1 MKRGMHFLFSI
12 RFNKDG
18 SEIVAGSTD
27 QHLYIY
33 NRECCTCVLSLK
45 VHDDDVNA
53 VCFGDEGSH
62 ILLSGAD
69 DGLVKVW
76 DRRTMGEFGK
86 AHPVGVFAGHRDGIT
101 FIDSRGDD
109 RYFLSNSKDQ
119 TIKLWDIRNFATE
132 KGIVSL
138 LRSQFDVSC

>member
-1 MKRGMHFLFSI
+1 M
-12 RFNKDG
+12 
-18 SEIVAGSTD
+18 AGSTD

-33 NRECCTCVLSLK
+33 NRETCCCVLTLK

-53 VCFGDEGSH
+53 VCFGDEGSN

-76 DRRTMGEFGK
+76 DRRTMGEFGR
-86 AHPVGVFAGHRDGIT
+86 AQPVGTFAGHRDGIT

-109 RYFLSNSKDQ
+109 KYFLSNSKDQ
-119 TIKLWDIRNFATE
+119 TIKVWDIRHFATE
-132 KGIVSL
+132 AGIVSI
-138 LRSQFDVSC
+138 